1 MGDEDMKSRSTMW
14 TQDFADEL
22 MTDQFIAG
30 LTSDAFRVKLIG
42 EGHRHK
48 NTQEKVK
55 LQEVVV
61 RW

>member
-1 MGDEDMKSRSTMW
+1 MGDEDMKSRSTMC

-42 EGHRHK
+42 EGHRHNK
-48 NTQEKVK
+48 KKSSYEK
-55 LQEVVV
+55 
-61 RW
+61 W